1 MKNKIIYCSN
11 RECEHKDCLRNGIVY
26 QPFNELCLVDKYKPN
41 KDGTCDYK
49 LTNEM
54 ENEWWKGEI

>member
-54 ENEWWKGEI
+54 ENE